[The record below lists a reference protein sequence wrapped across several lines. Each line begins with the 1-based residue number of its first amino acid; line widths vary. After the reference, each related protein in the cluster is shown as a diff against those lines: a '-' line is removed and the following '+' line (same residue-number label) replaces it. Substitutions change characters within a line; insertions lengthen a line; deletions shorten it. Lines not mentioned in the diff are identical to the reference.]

1 MPGIRRQKKMYSRP
15 RKPFELDRIT
25 EENEVVKKYGLKN
38 KKELWRADAAISKI
52 RNIAKKLITAP
63 TEEQE
68 AFISRLAKKGLL
80 KAGSQID
87 NVLDLKKEDNLE
99 RRLQTIVLK
108 RGFAKSAKQARQLV
122 THKCVRVG
130 DRIINI
136 PSYSVDLDEEQMVS
150 IVPAKVKAEA
160 KPVMEAAQ

>member
-63 TEEQE
+63 SAEQE
-68 AFISRLAKKGLL
+68 TFIARLAKKGLL
-80 KAGSQID
+80 QVGSKMD
-87 NVLDLKKEDNLE
+87 NVLDLKKEDHLE

-108 RGFAKSAKQARQLV
+108 KGFAKTAKQARQLV
-122 THKCVRVG
+122 THKYVKISDRV
-130 DRIINI
+130 INI
-136 PSYSVDLDEEQMVS
+136 PSYNVSVDEESKVS
-150 IVPAKVKAEA
+150 VVPQKVKAEK
-160 KPVMEAAQ
+160 KPVMEAA